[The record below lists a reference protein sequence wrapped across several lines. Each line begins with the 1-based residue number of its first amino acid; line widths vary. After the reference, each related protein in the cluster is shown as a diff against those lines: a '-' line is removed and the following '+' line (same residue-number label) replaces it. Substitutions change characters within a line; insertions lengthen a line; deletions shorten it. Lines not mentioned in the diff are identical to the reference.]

1 MTKQSA
7 GNPTGSTPFG
17 RSANPFAANPFA
29 GNPFAT
35 AFTPQIDTVGKGHE
49 HAVQAWM
56 QFNRAVLEGV
66 GKLQQETS
74 RFVIRRLEEDLDRQ
88 QQLLACRSPED
99 AWQVCADA
107 ARQTVEDYTEEAG
120 RLSEIAAEVQ
130 YACSGFGEMLAGSAL
145 ETGPREAGTAETGAA
160 ETSKSGPQG
169 KPGRKSAA

>member
-1 MTKQSA
+1 MTKQTA
-7 GNPTGSTPFG
+7 GNPTGPSLFG
-17 RSANPFAANPFA
+17 PTRNPFT
-29 GNPFAT
+29 GNPFAN
-35 AFTPQIDTVGKGHE
+35 AFAPSFDAAGNGRD
-49 HAVQAWM
+49 HAVMAWM

-99 AWQVCADA
+99 AWQVCSDA
-107 ARQTVEDYTEEAG
+107 ARQTVQDYTEEAG

-130 YACSGFGEMLAGSAL
+130 YTCSGFGEMLAASAVK
-145 ETGPREAGTAETGAA
+145 AA
-160 ETSKSGPQG
+160 VPDTTVPDKAVVSQDG